1 MIINNIEILK
11 VKDGNV
17 RNGKIPSPM
26 FGHRNA
32 LDLQQKIKQTAYKGT
47 YMSVRKNEVLG
58 GQKLNAGIA
67 PR

>member
-1 MIINNIEILK
+1 
-11 VKDGNV
+11 
-17 RNGKIPSPM
+17 M
-26 FGHRNA
+26 FGQRNA

-47 YMSVRKNEVLG
+47 NMSVRKTEVLE